1 MFMEASQAGHLLYS
15 LFLLLLGV
23 GCIAAGAVHYLFNAE
38 HIGTIIA
45 VIMHELPVRLS
56 AISTPWLALLAND
69 CSDIGPQIHSIL
81 FQVVP
86 AIGYFGTAIL
96 LCVSWTVRFVIL
108 GACWT
113 WWISDTFRYNVTKV
127 MAWMSAELRPPE
139 ELFPSSAREAAN
151 SIDLGHLRALDQYR
165 YEKLDKDEIR
175 LLRLH
180 AGDAPWIEC
189 ELVACRLGQLPWF
202 EAISYTWGTSN
213 MLDTIL
219 VRARSS
225 PGSEPDVPRQIPVTA
240 NAHAV
245 LRNRRSMR
253 HSRLLWIDSI
263 CINQQDDVEKTHQV
277 GLMRTIYKRAGRVV
291 VWLGAEDG
299 GEIDAPEA
307 RRAKHML
314 YEVAFLGHFYKHE
327 VVHERL
333 HRRYAHHWVGEPMR
347 SHWSALIRL
356 CTNPYWGRMWIVQEI
371 ALACSVEIVYGPEYI
386 SWPLLAFVMGIF
398 RQSEGMYLS
407 QLLVSKR
414 PAGSIHPGV
423 PMSVVMVPMI
433 RRIDNRGSNLPT
445 NFIDLLCQLQV
456 QQAKDPRDKVFGF
469 LGLLP
474 EDELHSSVMAD
485 YGKSVTEVYRD
496 VARYILA
503 SQGIDRV
510 LSRGGVGFPR
520 SHCVDCLPSWLPDWD
535 MPALNSLNLYQTT
548 SSRPYACGG
557 AGPVYFGAAGRH
569 SRPLSVSAAGFIADT
584 VKWMGGLRDLKK
596 GNSTPN
602 ETFADLTDA
611 MSWFREARTLA
622 QKHASTPYPCRDG
635 PLSAEE
641 ALWRTLILDCIGGV
655 RPAPLAYGVHY
666 RILVDFVFPTT
677 EDLLRRPW
685 SEQENVAEMRTLW
698 TGPETEPLLNRARKY
713 AFAWFTCTRQRRLG
727 VTASGY
733 LALLPEY
740 TQVGDF
746 LCVLTGYPMPVVLRQ
761 VSSTEAADKAD
772 KLGYLFVGETYVHGW
787 MDGEA
792 FDRGHPIIDLEII

>member
-45 VIMHELPVRLS
+45 VITHELPVRLS

-108 GACWT
+108 STCWT
-113 WWISDTFRYNVTKV
+113 WWISDTFRYKVTKV

-219 VRARSS
+219 VRTRSS

-245 LRNRRSMR
+245 LRN
-253 HSRLLWIDSI
+253 
-263 CINQQDDVEKTHQV
+263 
-277 GLMRTIYKRAGRVV
+277 
-291 VWLGAEDG
+291 
-299 GEIDAPEA
+299 
-307 RRAKHML
+307 
-314 YEVAFLGHFYKHE
+314 
-327 VVHERL
+327 
-333 HRRYAHHWVGEPMR
+333 
-347 SHWSALIRL
+347 
-356 CTNPYWGRMWIVQEI
+356 
-371 ALACSVEIVYGPEYI
+371 
-386 SWPLLAFVMGIF
+386 
-398 RQSEGMYLS
+398 
-407 QLLVSKR
+407 
-414 PAGSIHPGV
+414 
-423 PMSVVMVPMI
+423 

-485 YGKSVTEVYRD
+485 YAKSVTEVYRD

-510 LSRGGVGFPR
+510 MSRGGVGFPR
-520 SHCVDCLPSWLPDWD
+520 SHCVDCLPSWLPDWG

-557 AGPVYFGAAGRH
+557 AGPAYFGAGRR

-584 VKWMGGLRDLKK
+584 VKRMGGLRDLKK

-677 EDLLRRPW
+677 EDLLQRPW
-685 SEQENVAEMRTLW
+685 SEQENVTEMRTLW

-772 KLGYLFVGETYVHGW
+772 KLSYLFVGETYVHGW